1 MTYYKTAKTIKLNT
15 LTFKTIRTL
24 QYEKSTMVRKEASV
38 PFVTVDSGTT
48 VGYSGLVGYVNS
60 NKTETEPREAPR
72 LGFKKGPE
80 PKFKK
85 TKLVPVPFS
94 KTALASIEEA
104 LSKSPVSSR
113 RVFG

>member
-24 QYEKSTMVRKEASV
+24 QYEKSTMIRKEASV

-60 NKTETEPREAPR
+60 NKTE
-72 LGFKKGPE
+72 
-80 PKFKK
+80 
-85 TKLVPVPFS
+85 
-94 KTALASIEEA
+94 I
-104 LSKSPVSSR
+104 
-113 RVFG
+113 FGY